1 MTSATLRA
9 WSTVALWPVF
19 AVYEGNRIDTTR
31 APCLVGHGD
40 FAVPVPPLGID
51 RQLDKG
57 ARRGGRLRPP
67 LIGASVAHRNSHAN
81 KLLDIAQGGHL
92 LAVAQRGDFNG
103 FYFVVNGTPRL
114 GGAS

>member
-1 MTSATLRA
+1 MKATESIPRGRLVWLAMATLLTRQ
-9 WSTVALWPVF
+9 
-19 AVYEGNRIDTTR
+19 TT
-31 APCLVGHGD
+31 
-40 FAVPVPPLGID
+40 AVPVPPLGID
-51 RQLDKG
+51 RRLDKG